1 MQRSDFQINRSLKR
15 RLRMFMRESF
25 YQLPPRLQYHVG
37 SAKRTLLQQFDWS
50 APVKRLRLEE
60 QHLINE
66 TIGGSRQLESRKRVA
81 IFSINHWSSLEYGL
95 AMALRLRGNDVQG
108 ILCDGLLP
116 LCEMNLG
123 PNLRPPCEACI
134 MNLSRFEDAFGFE
147 YDRLKKFVTREDLHN
162 ATKLVN
168 ETPDSD
174 LAAFKVDQT
183 PVGLFAR
190 REIQRYYRA
199 FIFEPE
205 TDPVF
210 RKWLISGVLIT
221 WLSQR
226 WLDHVKPDIAGVCSG
241 RTLPT
246 ACFYEVARQR
256 GIDVVTWDG
265 VATRPDGF
273 MFAHNELAT
282 EIPLDRL
289 WPDYKDVPLSED
301 ELNELNEFMGLW
313 SRSEVT
319 PFPYNTNPIE
329 DETLIKQQLGFREA
343 APIVVAFTN
352 TSWDIAVIDRD
363 VGFESMF
370 DWLFALVEFA
380 IQHPEIDFVVRAH
393 PAEKKVPLE
402 LQSRTPVC
410 AEIRKRYAIPDNL
423 KLIEGD
429 DPTSSY
435 VLARLATVNMVYASR
450 FGLELALRGIQP
462 WLAGA
467 VTYREKGFTLD
478 IESKEHMVR
487 LLSQQLRTQPLS
499 TDQVELAQ
507 RFAYLWFYRYE
518 VRLPLLHP
526 PDKQFKLTSFKQ
538 LGPGGD
544 PALDA
549 ICDSFVSG
557 RPFIELNKKR
567 STAVTI

>member
-1 MQRSDFQINRSLKR
+1 MQGSDFQINRSLKR
-15 RLRMFMRESF
+15 RLRMLVRESF
-25 YQLPPRLQYHVG
+25 YQLPPRFQYHVG
-37 SAKRTLLQQFDWS
+37 AAKRSLLQQFDWS
-50 APVKRLRLEE
+50 APVKRLRQEE
-60 QHLINE
+60 QNYLDQ
-66 TIGGSRQLESRKRVA
+66 TIDQNRQLAARRRVA
-81 IFSINHWSSLEYGL
+81 IFSIQHWSALEYGL
-95 AMALRLRGNDVQG
+95 AKALQLRGHDVQG

-134 MNLSRFEDAFGFE
+134 MNLSRYEDAFGFE
-147 YDRLKKFVTREDLHN
+147 YDRLKRLVTHEDLER
-162 ATKLVN
+162 ATELVN
-168 ETPDSD
+168 ETKDSD
-174 LAAFKVDQT
+174 LSDFKVDGI

-205 TDPVF
+205 KDPAF

-226 WLDHVKPDIAGVCSG
+226 WLDQVQPDIAGVCSG
-241 RTLPT
+241 RTLST

-282 EIPLDRL
+282 EIPLDKL
-289 WPDYKDVPLSED
+289 WAEYRDRQLTEEELSE
-301 ELNELNEFMGLW
+301 LNQFMGMW
-313 SRSEVT
+313 SRSAVT
-319 PFPYNTNPIE
+319 PFPYNTNPLESESSIR
-329 DETLIKQQLGFREA
+329 QQLRLREG
-343 APIVVAFTN
+343 APLVVAFTN

-363 VGFESMF
+363 VGFKSMF
-370 DWLFALVEFA
+370 DWLFSVVEFA

-393 PAEKKVPLE
+393 PAEKKVPDE

-410 AEIRKRYAIPDNL
+410 AEIRKRYAVPQNL

-429 DPTSSY
+429 NPISSY
-435 VLARLATVNMVYASR
+435 VLAKLANVNMVYASR

-467 VTYREKGFTLD
+467 VTYRGKGFTLD
-478 IESKEHMVR
+478 LESRQHMFE
-487 LLSQQLRTQPLS
+487 LLENKLTKHQLTLGEVQ
-499 TDQVELAQ
+499 LAE

-526 PDKQFKLTSFKQ
+526 ADRRFKLRSFSE
-538 LGPGGD
+538 LGPGGNPTID
-544 PALDA
+544 EL
-549 ICDSFVSG
+549 CESFVSG
-557 RPFIELNKKR
+557 KPFVELSKQI
-567 STAVTI
+567 AELAQV